1 MTVVLIFAGVVA
13 LVALAVAPLL
23 LPWQHHVR
31 WLIAT
36 NAAADLWVPGAGVG
50 VRMEEVRVVQRT
62 GNIVRLACERAPD
75 RHTLSMPEIA
85 HSDCRWLDRSA
96 IAGTPLVQVVHP
108 DGLVSLHSRNH
119 AIVGLRPTVELPDD
133 SEIGDVIE
141 QWLHQVGKVTP

>member
-1 MTVVLIFAGVVA
+1 MTLVLILAGVVA
-13 LVALAVAPLL
+13 LVALAAAPLL
-23 LPWQHHVR
+23 LPWQDHVR

-62 GNIVRLACERAPD
+62 GNIVRLASEGATD
-75 RHTLSMPEIA
+75 RRTLSMPGIA
-85 HSDCRWLDRSA
+85 DSDCRWLDHSA

-108 DGLVSLHSRNH
+108 DGVVSLHSRNR

-133 SEIGDVIE
+133 LEIGDLIE
-141 QWLHQVGKVTP
+141 QWLHQGGEVTR